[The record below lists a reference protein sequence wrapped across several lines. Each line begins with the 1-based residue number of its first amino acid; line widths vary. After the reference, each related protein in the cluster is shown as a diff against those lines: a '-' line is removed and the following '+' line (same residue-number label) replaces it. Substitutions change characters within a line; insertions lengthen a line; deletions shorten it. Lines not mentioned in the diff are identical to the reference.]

1 MIWLYELLFPVLWIG
16 FLLYWQ
22 IKAAGTKATERL
34 EPAAS
39 RIVRSLVFLGAIVL
53 LSWPHIPVSWLCRPF
68 LAQGPWTFWLG
79 AAITAAGLLFAVW
92 AREHLGINW
101 SRSVTI
107 KQDHQLIVTGPYA
120 LVRHPIYTGILTGF
134 LGSALALAQ
143 MRGIVAFVLVLLV
156 LWYKLRME
164 EQWMRTQFGAPYEA
178 YSRRTAALVPFALQ
192 TLDASLCPGRLLTV
206 SFTNSPT
213 AACSLLGPVAVLAI
227 YGTVTPRLKR
237 DCSLLPTPGTNDRR
251 AL

>member
-1 MIWLYELLFPVLWIG
+1 LSSGRRVAGDTTETGLLPPPTLSISLRTHFAELKRPAAVTSSGEASMIWLYELLFPVLWVG

-22 IKAAGTKATERL
+22 VKAAGTKATERL

-39 RIVRSLVFLGAIVL
+39 RIVRSVVFLCAIVL
-53 LSWPHIPVSWLCRPF
+53 MSWPHIPVPWLYRP
-68 LAQGPWTFWLG
+68 LLPQTIWTFWSG
-79 AAITAAGLLFAVW
+79 AAITTAGLLFAVW
-92 AREHLGINW
+92 ARQHLGTNW

-134 LGSALALAQ
+134 LGTDLAIAQ
-143 MRGIVAFVLVLLV
+143 MRGIVAFVLIALV

-178 YSRRTAALVPFALQ
+178 YSRRTAALVPF
-192 TLDASLCPGRLLTV
+192 
-206 SFTNSPT
+206 
-213 AACSLLGPVAVLAI
+213 VL
-227 YGTVTPRLKR
+227 
-237 DCSLLPTPGTNDRR
+237 
-251 AL
+251 